1 MLDRNRMHDVVN
13 AAGRVSC
20 LFFRP
25 CDAGACA
32 RCVRPLR
39 APRAFSLTSF
49 DAPFYSWFR
58 RSFLLFGRSLSTL
71 GSLFF
76 EIFAC
81 PNVRDLQGRRVN
93 ALSECVFVFVFHR
106 SR

>member
-1 MLDRNRMHDVVN
+1 MLDRNRMHDVLN

-20 LFFRP
+20 LLF
-25 CDAGACA
+25 ASV
-32 RCVRPLR
+32 RCWRVRPLR